1 MTVFNITKLSPGT
14 AKVIAQ
20 YLGVGKVTLTYSDWL
35 NKFGVRLN
43 IKSEA
48 TSVPV
53 SKRLIVNRYLNTK
66 FGRTPLV
73 GLMSC
78 PKIERSKK

>member
-1 MTVFNITKLSPGT
+1 MTVFNITKMYPGT
-14 AKVIAQ
+14 AKAVAQ

-35 NKFGVRLN
+35 NKFGVKSN
-43 IKSEA
+43 IKSKA

-53 SKRLIVNRYLNTK
+53 NKRLIVNRYLNTK
-66 FGRTPLV
+66 FGRTPFKT
-73 GLMSC
+73 LMSC